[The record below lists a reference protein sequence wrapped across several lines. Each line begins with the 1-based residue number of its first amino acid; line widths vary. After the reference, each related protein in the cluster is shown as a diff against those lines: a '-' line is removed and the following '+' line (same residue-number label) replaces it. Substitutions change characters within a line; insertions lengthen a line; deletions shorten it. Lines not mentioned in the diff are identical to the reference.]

1 MYHESVGA
9 VVDLASIL
17 SKSLNFGCCTPNTA
31 VDFRRM
37 SHAVKPGDVL
47 AGKYRVERVLG
58 SGGMG
63 YVVAARHLQL
73 DQLVAM
79 KFLRRNGGAG
89 LDETEAT
96 GRFLRE
102 AKAVVRL
109 RDEHIAKVFDVGTL
123 ESGEPYIVMEY
134 LDGCDLSALAKQRG
148 QIPVSEA
155 VEYVMQACEAL
166 AEAHSIGIVHRD
178 VKLANLFVTR
188 GHAGSPLVKVLD
200 FGISKVNPFGEAAAE
215 HEMTRT
221 SSMLGS
227 PRFMSPEQMR
237 DPRKVDP
244 RSDLWSLG
252 VVLYRLVAGK
262 PPFEA
267 ETLGRLLSMVM
278 HESPDPLAASRSD
291 LPPGFAEVVHH
302 CLEKDPNVRFSNV
315 AELAYALVPYAVDPV
330 RARGVADRV
339 AQTLSVAQMPR
350 TLENAAVSGTGP
362 HTVTTMSGRASS
374 PPGASDTGTA
384 APWAGTQGGRRL
396 DPTRVGLIWAAVA
409 LLAMLVAVV
418 VFVKVKRDHAEA
430 AALAPR
436 TTALGGAVAPETDP
450 AALGAP
456 TPVSTFMQ
464 APPPALLTG
473 TDPTPMPTAPKPPS
487 TGAEARRPAPQLA
500 PAPVSRKPGRA
511 AQAAAPSQPPA
522 APSVPTGG
530 IPSTR
535 D

>member
-1 MYHESVGA
+1 MSSVKA
-9 VVDLASIL
+9 
-17 SKSLNFGCCTPNTA
+17 
-31 VDFRRM
+31 
-37 SHAVKPGDVL
+37 GDVL

-79 KFLRRNGGAG
+79 KFLRGGG
-89 LDETEAT
+89 SVNDDTEAT

-109 RDEHIAKVFDVGTL
+109 RDEHVAKVFDVGTL

-148 QIPVSEA
+148 PIPASEA

-178 VKLANLFVTR
+178 VKLANLFLTR
-188 GHAGSPLVKVLD
+188 GHAGAPLVKVLD
-200 FGISKVNPFGEAAAE
+200 FGISKVNPFGGGEQAQ
-215 HEMTRT
+215 EMTRT
-221 SSMLGS
+221 ASMLGS

-237 DPRKVDP
+237 DPRNVDA
-244 RSDLWSLG
+244 RSDIWSLG

-278 HESPDPLAASRSD
+278 HENPDPLAMALGPGH
-291 LPPGFAEVVHH
+291 LPSGFSETVHH
-302 CLEKDPNVRFSNV
+302 CLEKDPDARFMNI
-315 AELAYALVPYAVDPV
+315 AELAYALAPFAVDPV
-330 RARGVADRV
+330 RARGIADRI
-339 AQTLSVAQMPR
+339 AATLSVTQVPR
-350 TLENAAVSGTGP
+350 TLELAALYGMTDPRVPQAGISQ
-362 HTVTTMSGRASS
+362 SF

-384 APWAGTQGGRRL
+384 APWAGTHGGRL
-396 DPTRVGLIWAAVA
+396 DPGRANMIWAAVA
-409 LLAMLVAVV
+409 LAATLVAGGAFAWARHERAV
-418 VFVKVKRDHAEA
+418 ASPTLSAGA
-430 AALAPR
+430 AAAPPQ
-436 TTALGGAVAPETDP
+436 AGATSGIPNVAPPALEGETPPTPSTPSTPAAGHVIGASPFPGGSAAVTGDP
-450 AALGAP
+450 AANA
-456 TPVSTFMQ
+456 
-464 APPPALLTG
+464 AR
-473 TDPTPMPTAPKPPS
+473 PPS
-487 TGAEARRPAPQLA
+487 TSGEPTPRRPAAPVAPRRPSRPAAGSAPGPA
-500 PAPVSRKPGRA
+500 PASGG
-511 AQAAAPSQPPA
+511 
-522 APSVPTGG
+522 GG

>member
-1 MYHESVGA
+1 M
-9 VVDLASIL
+9 LA
-17 SKSLNFGCCTPNTA
+17 KSLAFGCWGQAAT
-31 VDFRRM
+31 VDFHSM
-37 SHAVKPGDVL
+37 SSVKPGDVL

-79 KFLRRNGGAG
+79 KFLRRGGG
-89 LDETEAT
+89 VQDETEAT

-109 RDEHIAKVFDVGTL
+109 RDEHVAKVFDVGTL

-148 QIPVSEA
+148 AIPASEA

-200 FGISKVNPFGEAAAE
+200 FGISKVNPFGGGEVDQ
-215 HEMTRT
+215 EMTRT
-221 SSMLGS
+221 ASMLGS

-237 DPRKVDP
+237 DPRNVDA
-244 RSDLWSLG
+244 RSDIWSLG

-278 HESPDPLAASRSD
+278 HENPDPLAMVVDPAH
-291 LPPGFAEVVHH
+291 LPPGFSETVQH
-302 CLEKDPNVRFSNV
+302 CLEKDPDARFMNI
-315 AELAYALVPYAVDPV
+315 AELAYSLVPFAVDPA
-330 RARGVADRV
+330 RARGVADRI
-339 AQTLSVAQMPR
+339 AATLSVAQVPR
-350 TLENAAVSGTGP
+350 TMEIPALYAVPPAGVSQTI
-362 HTVTTMSGRASS
+362 
-374 PPGASDTGTA
+374 PPGSNDTGTA
-384 APWAGTQGGRRL
+384 APWAGTHGGRA
-396 DPTRVGLIWAAVA
+396 DPRRANTILAVA
-409 LLAMLVAVV
+409 LAATLVAGGAFAWARGERAV
-418 VFVKVKRDHAEA
+418 ASPPTAAA
-430 AALAPR
+430 AALPQ
-436 TTALGGAVAPETDP
+436 GGATAVLQNTAPPTGESDTPGVPPVGRVLGASPLPTSTIAANDP
-450 AALGAP
+450 AAI
-456 TPVSTFMQ
+456 
-464 APPPALLTG
+464 
-473 TDPTPMPTAPKPPS
+473 TARPPS
-487 TGAEARRPAPQLA
+487 TGSEPAPRRPPPAPVAPRKSPRTPPAGA
-500 PAPVSRKPGRA
+500 PAP
-511 AQAAAPSQPPA
+511 AAAPA
-522 APSVPTGG
+522 AGGG

>member
-1 MYHESVGA
+1 
-9 VVDLASIL
+9 
-17 SKSLNFGCCTPNTA
+17 
-31 VDFRRM
+31 M
-37 SHAVKPGDVL
+37 SQSVKPGDVL

-79 KFLRRNGGAG
+79 KFLRKLGAG

-109 RDEHIAKVFDVGTL
+109 RDEHVAKVFDVGTL
-123 ESGEPYIVMEY
+123 ETGEPYIVMEY

-278 HESPDPLAASRSD
+278 HENPDPLSASRGD

-315 AELAYALVPYAVDPV
+315 AELAYALAPYAVDPV

-350 TLENAAVSGTGP
+350 TLELAAVMGTGP
-362 HTVTTMSGRASS
+362 HTVTTMSGRPSS

-384 APWAGTQGGRRL
+384 APWTGTHGGRRL
-396 DPTRVGLIWAAVA
+396 VATRAGLIWAAVA
-409 LLAMLVAVV
+409 LFAMLVAVV
-418 VFVKVKRDHAEA
+418 VFVKVRSDRPPRASTTAPTQVLAAGA
-430 AALAPR
+430 AAAESELAPVQVPV
-436 TTALGGAVAPETDP
+436 TAV
-450 AALGAP
+450 
-456 TPVSTFMQ
+456 
-464 APPPALLTG
+464 PPAQQPTLLG
-473 TDPTPMPTAPKPPS
+473 VSEPAPMTPKPPS
-487 TGAEARRPAPQLA
+487 TGGEARRPAGPAAAGQGAKKPRPPVA
-500 PAPVSRKPGRA
+500 PPP
-511 AQAAAPSQPPA
+511 AAAPSPA
-522 APSVPTGG
+522 PLPAGG

>member
-1 MYHESVGA
+1 
-9 VVDLASIL
+9 
-17 SKSLNFGCCTPNTA
+17 
-31 VDFRRM
+31 
-37 SHAVKPGDVL
+37 
-47 AGKYRVERVLG
+47 
-58 SGGMG
+58 
-63 YVVAARHLQL
+63 
-73 DQLVAM
+73 M
-79 KFLRRNGGAG
+79 KFLRRNAAG

-134 LDGCDLSALAKQRG
+134 LDGSDLAAIAKQRG
-148 QIPVSEA
+148 QLPVSEA
-155 VEYVMQACEAL
+155 VDYVMQACEAL

-200 FGISKVNPFGEAAAE
+200 FGISKVNPFGETAAE

-237 DPRKVDP
+237 DPRKVDA

-278 HESPDPLAASRSD
+278 HENPDPLAASRND
-291 LPPGFAEVVHH
+291 LPPGFAEIVHH

-315 AELAYALVPYAVDPV
+315 AELAYALAPYAVDPV

-350 TLENAAVSGTGP
+350 TLEIAAVTGTGP
-362 HTVTTMSGRASS
+362 HMVTTMSGRASS

-384 APWAGTQGGRRL
+384 APWTGTQGGGLRL
-396 DPTRVGLIWAAVA
+396 DSARAGLIWAAVA

-418 VFVKVKRDHAEA
+418 VFVKVRREKDDRNERASA

-436 TTALGGAVAPETDP
+436 VASPASQAESDPGAFAPPPSITTTPFPAQPAVIAASDPAPVAPKATSGENRRPAPASAPPPSRKSARPP
-450 AALGAP
+450 AAAAP
-456 TPVSTFMQ
+456 
-464 APPPALLTG
+464 APPPA
-473 TDPTPMPTAPKPPS
+473 PS
-487 TGAEARRPAPQLA
+487 PA
-500 PAPVSRKPGRA
+500 
-511 AQAAAPSQPPA
+511 
-522 APSVPTGG
+522 GG

>member
-1 MYHESVGA
+1 
-9 VVDLASIL
+9 
-17 SKSLNFGCCTPNTA
+17 
-31 VDFRRM
+31 M

-79 KFLRRNGGAG
+79 KFLRRDSAG
-89 LDETEAT
+89 LDEAEAT
-96 GRFLRE
+96 ARFLRE

-123 ESGEPYIVMEY
+123 ETGEPYIVMEY

-278 HESPDPLAASRSD
+278 HENPDPLGASRND

-302 CLEKDPNVRFSNV
+302 CLEKDPNVRFSNI
-315 AELAYALVPYAVDPV
+315 AELAYALAPYAVDPV

-339 AQTLSVAQMPR
+339 AQTLSVTQMPA
-350 TLENAAVSGTGP
+350 TLEIAAVLSTGP
-362 HTVTTMSGRASS
+362 QTITTMSGRASS

-384 APWAGTQGGRRL
+384 APWAGTQGGLRL
-396 DPTRVGLIWAAVA
+396 DPMRAGLIWAAVS

-418 VFVKVKRDHAEA
+418 VFVKVRRDHADA
-430 AALAPR
+430 AALALRP
-436 TTALGGAVAPETDP
+436 TTVAGAVTPETDP
-450 AALGAP
+450 ATLGTP
-456 TPVSTFMQ
+456 TPVSARMQ
-464 APPPALLTG
+464 APPPLVAA
-473 TDPTPMPTAPKPPS
+473 TDPTASTPKPPS
-487 TGAEARRPAPQLA
+487 TGAEARRPAPQPA
-500 PAPVSRKPGRA
+500 PAPVSRKSGRA
-511 AQAAAPSQPPA
+511 SQASAPSPPPA
-522 APSVPTGG
+522 APTPTGG